1 MHRVIPIVVAPSPA
15 PGVSDTPVSRP
26 WPARLGDAMQR
37 HRRLIQTIQ
46 WAMVGFYGFL
56 VVLPACLPLPP
67 AGASIVDN
75 LTLFA
80 QFIFWGVWWPLV
92 IAATMLLGRVWC
104 GVFCPEGALTEW
116 ASRHGR
122 GGTIPRWVR
131 WRGWPT
137 LAFIATTV
145 YGQLIGVYDYAQA
158 TLLIL
163 GGSTLAAMLV
173 GYLYGQG
180 KRVWCRYLC
189 PVSGVFTLL
198 AKVAPLHFRADEAA
212 WRRHQG
218 VVPRVDCGPLLNLRH
233 LDSASACHSC
243 GRCSGHRGAIELA
256 TRSPNAEILGP
267 VRPGDETSASLLVFG
282 LLGVAV
288 GAFQWSLSPAF
299 VTAKQAAAEW
309 LVAHDHYALL
319 ADNAPWWLLTHQPAA
334 SDVFS
339 WLDGL
344 AILAYIGGHALLV
357 GGLVWLALGA
367 AVRVLD
373 ATAITRHRLAMALV
387 PLAGAGLVLGLSMT
401 TASHLRAEGV
411 PLSWLGPLRV
421 LLLGGAAGWSLV
433 LGARLLASA
442 AAGASRKALALA
454 CYGLPVALMGV
465 IWVWMLLGV

>member
-1 MHRVIPIVVAPSPA
+1 
-15 PGVSDTPVSRP
+15 
-26 WPARLGDAMQR
+26 MQR
-37 HRRLIQTIQ
+37 RRGLIQGIQ
-46 WAMVGFYGFL
+46 WAMVGFYVVL

-80 QFIFWGVWWPLV
+80 QFVFWGLWWPLV

-145 YGQLIGVYDYAQA
+145 YGQLISVYDYPQA

-189 PVSGVFTLL
+189 PVSGVFALL
-198 AKVAPLHFRADEAA
+198 AKVAPLHFRADEVA

-218 VVPRVDCGPLLNLRH
+218 AVPRVDCGPLLNLRH

-256 TRSPNAEILGP
+256 IRSPNAEILGP
-267 VRPGDETSASLLVFG
+267 ARPGDETSAGLLVFG

-288 GAFQWSLSPAF
+288 GAFQWSLSSAF
-299 VTAKQAAAEW
+299 VTTKQAAAEW

-339 WLDGL
+339 WLDGV
-344 AILAYIGGHALLV
+344 AILAYIGGYALLV

-367 AVRVLD
+367 AVRVLGD
-373 ATAITRHRLAMALV
+373 GVITRHRLAMALV

-401 TASHLRAEGV
+401 TANHLRAEGV
-411 PLSWLGPLRV
+411 PLVGLGPLRALV
-421 LLLGGAAGWSLV
+421 LGGAACWSLV
-433 LGARLLASA
+433 LGTRLLAGA
-442 AAGASRKALALA
+442 AAGAARRAVALT
-454 CYGLPVALMGV
+454 CYSLPVALMSV
-465 IWVWMLLGV
+465 IWVWMLFGV